1 MDTKKINA
9 LTLERDFNCRLQ
21 SGEFSDLETYKEFV
35 KGKSK
40 HFTVEI
46 LRDEIALRKIEAD
59 YYKSLTGNRE
69 PPRKMRE
76 LLDEYIAANKL
87 KGKYNPSDLIED
99 LERNEDRE
107 RRMPD
112 SDRECN
118 PYRGML

>member
-46 LRDEIALRKIEAD
+46 LRDEVALRKIEAD
-59 YYKSLTGNRE
+59 YYKGLTDNRE
-69 PPRKMRE
+69 PPRKMRD
-76 LLDEYIAANKL
+76 LLNEYIAVNKL
-87 KGKYNPSDLIED
+87 KGKYDPLELIED
-99 LERNEDRE
+99 LKRNEDRE

-112 SDRECN
+112 SRENCN
-118 PYRGML
+118 PYREML

>member
-9 LTLERDFNCRLQ
+9 LTLERDFNSRLQ
-21 SGEFSDLETYKEFV
+21 SGEFSDLETYKDFV

-46 LRDEIALRKIEAD
+46 LRDEVALRRIEAD
-59 YYKSLTGNRE
+59 YYRSLTGNRE

-87 KGKYNPSDLIED
+87 KGKYNPLDLIED

>member
-1 MDTKKINA
+1 MNTKIVNS
-9 LTLERDFNCRLQ
+9 LTLERDFNSRLE
-21 SGEFSDLETYKEFV
+21 SGEYNDLEKYKQFV
-35 KGKSK
+35 IGKSK
-40 HFTVEI
+40 HFKVEF
-46 LRDEIALRKIEAD
+46 LRVEQALRKIEND
-59 YYKSLTGNRE
+59 YYKTLTENRE
-69 PPRKMRE
+69 PPKKMRD

-87 KGKYNPSDLIED
+87 DDKYNPLDLIED

>member
-1 MDTKKINA
+1 MDTKKVNS
-9 LTLERDFNCRLQ
+9 LTLERDFNSRLQ

-46 LRDEIALRKIEAD
+46 LRDEVALRKIEAD

-87 KGKYNPSDLIED
+87 KGKYNPLDLIED

-107 RRMPD
+107 RRMLD

-118 PYRGML
+118 PYRGVL

>member
-1 MDTKKINA
+1 MDTKKVNS
-9 LTLERDFNCRLQ
+9 LTLERDFNSRLQ

-46 LRDEIALRKIEAD
+46 LRDEVALRRIEAD

-69 PPRKMRE
+69 PPRKMRD
-76 LLDEYIAANKL
+76 LLDEYIATNKL
-87 KGKYNPSDLIED
+87 KGKYNPLDLIED

>member
-1 MDTKKINA
+1 MDTKKVNSI
-9 LTLERDFNCRLQ
+9 TIERDFNSRLQ

-46 LRDEIALRKIEAD
+46 LRDEVALRKIEAD

-69 PPRKMRE
+69 PPRKMRD

-87 KGKYNPSDLIED
+87 KGKYNPLDLIED

>member
-9 LTLERDFNCRLQ
+9 LTLERDFNSRLQ

-46 LRDEIALRKIEAD
+46 LRDEVALRKIEAD
-59 YYKSLTGNRE
+59 YYKSLAGNRE

-87 KGKYNPSDLIED
+87 KGKYNPLDLIED

>member
-1 MDTKKINA
+1 MDTKKVNSI
-9 LTLERDFNCRLQ
+9 TIEHDFNSRLQ

-46 LRDEIALRKIEAD
+46 LRDEIALRRIEAD
-59 YYKSLTGNRE
+59 YYKSLASNRE
-69 PPRKMRE
+69 PPRKMRD

-87 KGKYNPSDLIED
+87 DDKYDPLNLIED
-99 LERNEDRE
+99 LKRNEDRE

>member
-1 MDTKKINA
+1 MDTKKVNS
-9 LTLERDFNCRLQ
+9 LTLERDFNSRLQ

-46 LRDEIALRKIEAD
+46 LRDEVALRKIEAD
-59 YYKSLTGNRE
+59 YYKSLAGNRE
-69 PPRKMRE
+69 PPRKMRD
-76 LLDEYIAANKL
+76 LLDEYIATNKL
-87 KGKYNPSDLIED
+87 KGKYNPLDLIED

>member
-1 MDTKKINA
+1 MDTKKVNS
-9 LTLERDFNCRLQ
+9 LTLERDFNSRLK
-21 SGEFSDLETYKEFV
+21 SGEFDDLEAYKEFV
-35 KGKSK
+35 QGKSK

-46 LRDEIALRKIEAD
+46 LRDEVALRRIEAD
-59 YYKSLTGNRE
+59 YYKSLASNRE
-69 PPRKMRE
+69 PPRKMRD

-87 KGKYNPSDLIED
+87 DDKYNPLDLIED